1 MTKEKAI
8 KYDGDWIQV
17 ATHDMDQV
25 FLYAGKLFEFCLKI
39 LVEYGMGW
47 ALRKIAG
54 LMTVQLSLEAQ
65 EDGIISTLK
74 TRIKS
79 NKVLNLYEFS
89 PTSSPV
95 KSYSSPISS
104 SSEQF
109 EARTIIAQVHSG
121 MYESS
126 TQKKTF
132 FAPLSCLVSSG

>member
-79 NKVLNLYEFS
+79 NKVLNLYEGVTHTTGLKAS
-89 PTSSPV
+89 EV
-95 KSYSSPISS
+95 RYSFCVIEKKIS
-104 SSEQF
+104 
-109 EARTIIAQVHSG
+109 
-121 MYESS
+121 ESRNN
-126 TQKKTF
+126 T
-132 FAPLSCLVSSG
+132 LVR